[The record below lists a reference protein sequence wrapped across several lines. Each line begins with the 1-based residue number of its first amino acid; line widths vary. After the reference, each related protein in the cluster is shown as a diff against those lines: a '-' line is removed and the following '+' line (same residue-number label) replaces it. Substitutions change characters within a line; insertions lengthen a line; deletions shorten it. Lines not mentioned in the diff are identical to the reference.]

1 MNQRR
6 VVAAAFFSLVMVAVL
21 GIIVYT
27 ERSNVSQTVSV
38 WIVDHDV
45 AAGAPY
51 TAADVQQV
59 QIRAQSGDFSYEE
72 RGPSA
77 YAARYARSLSA
88 RDILRS
94 DDLIPMSAESEI
106 GLTILNAPPLSPG
119 DRVDIF
125 AALPTGQQALIG
137 NDLTVQTV
145 NGTSLTVL
153 VPAADESP
161 WIAISSSN
169 VALHAARAVA
179 GRQSG
184 AQPLDA
190 DQAIHILCGT
200 ACAPSPTLPASSSP

>member
-1 MNQRR
+1 MKQRR
-6 VVAAAFFSLVMVAVL
+6 IAAAAFFSLVMVAVL

-27 ERSNVSQTVSV
+27 EHSNAAQTISV
-38 WIVDHDV
+38 WIVEHDV
-45 AAGAPY
+45 PAGAQYAAG
-51 TAADVQQV
+51 DVQLVQV
-59 QIRAQSGDFSYEE
+59 RAQSGDFSYEE

-77 YAARYARSLSA
+77 YAARYARRLSA

-94 DDLIPMSAESEI
+94 DDLIPMSAQSEV
-106 GLTILNAPPLSPG
+106 GLAVLNAPPLSPG

-137 NDLTVQTV
+137 HDLTVQTV
-145 NGTSLTVL
+145 NGNSLTLL
-153 VPAADESP
+153 VPAADEAP
-161 WIAISSSN
+161 WIAISASN

-179 GRQSG
+179 GRQAS

-200 ACAPSPTLPASSSP
+200 ACALAPTLPPSSSP